1 MKTKGFTLIEL
12 LAVIIILGLIAVIT
26 TPKINEQINKSRK
39 NISKTSAQ
47 SYIKV
52 IDEYLLHEQM
62 NKNKIILNGTYTIN
76 ENGSLTK
83 ESETHEIKFNGE
95 KPKGTL
101 TFIENEIQSG
111 CVQIN
116 KYKTTIENGNIKD
129 TEKGTCED

>member
-83 ESETHEIKFNGE
+83 ENETHEIKFNGE

>member
-12 LAVIIILGLIAVIT
+12 LAIIILLGLIAVIT
-26 TPKINEQINKSRK
+26 TPKINEQINKSK
-39 NISKTSAQ
+39 SNIAKTSTQ

-83 ESETHEIKFNGE
+83 ENETHEIKFNGE
-95 KPKGTL
+95 K
-101 TFIENEIQSG
+101 
-111 CVQIN
+111 
-116 KYKTTIENGNIKD
+116 
-129 TEKGTCED
+129 